1 MTELKEIDY
10 KILFELMKN
19 SKTSDRSLAKKIG
32 VSQPTITRRRARL
45 EKEVIED
52 YTTIPNWDKL
62 GYQIFALTFVK
73 IKMAIGTREQYEQIR
88 VRGLKWLKNQP
99 NIIMSGS
106 CRGIGVDS
114 FMISI
119 HKTYAEYDDFLRRHR
134 LEIGDLVEEVK
145 PVIVNL
151 AGQEVLKPLSL
162 KYLAD
167 ASE

>member
-1 MTELKEIDY
+1 MKELKEIDY

-19 SKTSDRSLAKKIG
+19 SKTSDRHLAKKIG

-52 YTTIPNWDKL
+52 YTTIPKWEKL

-73 IKMAIGTREQYEQIR
+73 IKMAIGSEQYYDKIR
-88 VRGLKWLKNQP
+88 ARSLKWLNNQP
-99 NIIMSGS
+99 NIIMSGA

-119 HKTYAEYDDFLRRHR
+119 HKTYADYDGFLRRHR
-134 LEIGDLVEEVK
+134 LEMGDLVEKVK
-145 PVIVNL
+145 PVIVNI
-151 AGQEVLKPLSL
+151 AGNEVLKPLSL
-162 KYLAD
+162 KYL
-167 ASE
+167 SRLQ